1 MARPSRGHRRSLVD
15 ISKPE
20 ANRVTFGELEKTTKE
35 IQDKW
40 NAHKWGGVRIAV
52 DEGPPLGLLSII
64 VRVGSPPTDFSV
76 HESLVC
82 SRSPFFANA
91 MNGAWAEAESRV
103 VPLPDD
109 APSTFALYR
118 TWLYTGLLACKSSSD
133 SDEWELLAC
142 AYVLGEKLQDSDF
155 KDTVIDAMV
164 EKFNKHHPTTAKPRV
179 APAPTPGPYRIGQVP
194 PPPPSSE
201 PTSATTASEGSSA
214 AETIDAEALELEEM
228 EFFKRNP
235 AVLIYIYENTPP
247 SAPVRRL
254 LVDHYRAAGKPD
266 WISAEKRELLP
277 DDFLYALS
285 FQFMTLKVR
294 EEEGQRR
301 PASAPYQ
308 WEDGTCS
315 YHEHGGKMCYKRRKH
330 PWVALKDAPE
340 EDRDPQNMG
349 WLVTKHLG
357 WKVEKEGVDGF
368 V

>member
-1 MARPSRGHRRSLVD
+1 MMARPPRGHRRSLVD

-20 ANRVTFGELEKTTKE
+20 ANRVLFEESEKTAKE
-35 IQDKW
+35 NQDRR
-40 NAHKWGGVRIAV
+40 NAQRWSGVRIGI
-52 DEGPPLGLLSII
+52 DEGPPLGLLSIT

-76 HESLVC
+76 HETLVC

-91 MNGAWAEAESRV
+91 MNGAWAEAESRI

-118 TWLYTGLLACKSSSD
+118 TWLYTGLLASKSDSS

-155 KDTVIDAMV
+155 KDTVIDAMI
-164 EKFNKHHPTTAKPRV
+164 ENPSTTTAD
-179 APAPTPGPYRIGQVP
+179 G
-194 PPPPSSE
+194 PSSPE
-201 PTSATTASEGSSA
+201 TT
-214 AETIDAEALELEEM
+214 DAEATELEEM

-285 FQFMTLKVR
+285 FQFMTLKAR

-301 PASAPYQ
+301 PAWAPYQ
-308 WEDGTCS
+308 WDDGTCV

-330 PWVALKDAPE
+330 PWVALGDALE
-340 EDRDPQNMG
+340 EEGEAQNMG

-357 WKVEKEGVDGF
+357 WRVEKEGVDGG